1 MESAMIASRRRFLRI
16 AASFAGYAALRAD
29 RGLTAPAQHL
39 WRGVALGADCEIQ
52 LFHPDAKAAERLIAA
67 CVAEARRL
75 EAVFSLYRPD
85 SALCCLN
92 RDAILEAPPT
102 DLLRLLSECHGMHAL
117 TGGAFDPT
125 VQPLWNL
132 YSSHFSRA
140 DGDPVGPGPAR
151 IAAAL
156 AHVGWK
162 KVAFDESRVALA
174 SGMALT
180 LNGIAQG
187 YITDRA
193 CDLLRR
199 EGVGHTMVDMG
210 ELRALD
216 ARPDGSLWR
225 VGLEN
230 GKREIK
236 HTAEIASRAVATSA
250 TAGTTFDT
258 SGKFAHHFD
267 PHTGAA
273 RPIWSSVSV
282 IAQTATKADG
292 LSTAFSMLPADSIR
306 RIASRLEDVEVYVS
320 GQDDGI
326 RAL

>member
-1 MESAMIASRRRFLRI
+1 MIASRRRFLRI
-16 AASFAGYAALRAD
+16 AACFAGYAALRAD
-29 RGLTAPAQHL
+29 RGLTAPGQHL

-52 LFHPDAKAAERLIAA
+52 LYHPDAPAAERLIAA

-75 EAVFSLYRPD
+75 EAAFSLYRPD
-85 SALCCLN
+85 STLCRLN
-92 RDAILEAPPT
+92 RDAILEAPPA
-102 DLLRLLSECHGMHAL
+102 DLLRLLSECREMHDL

-132 YSSHFSRA
+132 YASHFSRA
-140 DGDPVGPGPAR
+140 DADPVGPGPVR

-156 AHVGWK
+156 AHVGWN

-174 SGMALT
+174 PGMALT

-187 YITDRA
+187 YITDRV

-216 ARPDGSLWR
+216 TRPDGSLWR

-236 HTAEIASRAVATSA
+236 HTVEIASQAVATSA
-250 TAGTTFDT
+250 GAGAAFDA
-258 SGKFAHHFD
+258 SGRFTHLFD
-267 PHTGAA
+267 PYTGSA
-273 RPIWSSVSV
+273 RPTWSSVSV
-282 IAQTATKADG
+282 IAQTATIADA
-292 LSTAFSMLPADSIR
+292 LSTAFSMRPAESVR
-306 RIASRLEDVEVYVS
+306 RIASRVDGVEVYVS
-320 GQDDGI
+320 GQDDRI

>member
-1 MESAMIASRRRFLRI
+1 MIASRRRFLRI
-16 AASFAGYAALRAD
+16 AASFAGYAALQAD
-29 RGLTAPAQHL
+29 RGLAAPARHL

-52 LFHPDAKAAERLIAA
+52 LHHPDATAAERLIAA

-85 SALCCLN
+85 SALCRLN
-92 RDAILEAPPT
+92 RDAILQAPPA
-102 DLLRLLSECHGMHAL
+102 DLLRLLSECHEMHNL
-117 TGGAFDPT
+117 TGSVFDPT

-132 YSSHFSRA
+132 YASHFSRA
-140 DGDPVGPGPAR
+140 DADPLGPGPAL
-151 IAAAL
+151 IAAAI

-162 KVAFDESRVALA
+162 KVAFDESGVALTP
-174 SGMALT
+174 GMALT

-187 YITDRA
+187 YITDRV

-216 ARPDGSLWR
+216 TRPDGSAWR

-236 HTAEIASRAVATSA
+236 HTVEIASRAVSTSA
-250 TAGTTFDT
+250 AAGTTFDT
-258 SGKFAHHFD
+258 SGQFAHLFD
-267 PHTGAA
+267 PHTGGA

-282 IAQTATKADG
+282 IAQTATMADG

-306 RIASRLEDVEVYVS
+306 RIASRLDDVEVYVS
-320 GQDDGI
+320 GRDDGI

>member
-1 MESAMIASRRRFLRI
+1 MIASRRRFLRI
-16 AASFAGYAALRAD
+16 AASFAGCAALRPE

-52 LFHPDAKAAERLIAA
+52 LYHPDAAAAERLIAA

-75 EAVFSLYRPD
+75 ESVFSLYHPD
-85 SALCCLN
+85 SDLSRLN
-92 RDAILEAPPT
+92 RDAILEAPPA
-102 DLLRLLSECHGMHAL
+102 DLLRLLSECHAVQNL
-117 TGGAFDPT
+117 TCGAFDPT
-125 VQPLWNL
+125 VQPLWEL
-132 YSSHFSRA
+132 YASHFSRA
-140 DGDPVGPGPAR
+140 GADPAGPGPAR
-151 IAAAL
+151 IAAVL

-162 KVAFDESRVALA
+162 KVVFDESRVTLA
-174 SGMALT
+174 PGMALT

-187 YITDRA
+187 YITDRV

-199 EGVGHTMVDMG
+199 EGVGHTMVNMG

-216 ARPDGSLWR
+216 TRPDGSLWR

-236 HTAEIASRAVATSA
+236 HPAEIASRAVATSA
-250 TAGTTFDT
+250 ATGTTFDT
-258 SGKFAHHFD
+258 SGQFAHLFD

-273 RPIWSSVSV
+273 LPIWSSVSV
-282 IAQTATKADG
+282 IAQTATMADG

-306 RIASRLEDVEVYVS
+306 RIASRLDDVEVYVS
-320 GQDDGI
+320 GRDDGI
-326 RAL
+326 RAP

>member
-1 MESAMIASRRRFLRI
+1 MIASRRRFLRI
-16 AASFAGYAALRAD
+16 AASFAGYAALRPD

-39 WRGVALGADCEIQ
+39 WRGVALGAACEIQ
-52 LFHPDAKAAERLIAA
+52 LYHPDATAAERLIAA

-75 EAVFSLYRPD
+75 ESVFSLHRPD
-85 SALCCLN
+85 SALSRLN
-92 RDAILEAPPT
+92 RDAILEAPPA
-102 DLLRLLSECHGMHAL
+102 DLLRLLSECHEVHNL
-117 TGGAFDPT
+117 TCGAFDPT

-140 DGDPVGPGPAR
+140 DADPVGPGPAR

-162 KVAFDESRVALA
+162 KVVFDESRVALA
-174 SGMALT
+174 PGMALT

-187 YITDRA
+187 YITDRV
-193 CDLLRR
+193 CELLRR

-216 ARPDGSLWR
+216 TRLDGSAWR

-236 HTAEIASRAVATSA
+236 RIVGIASQAVATSA
-250 TAGTTFDT
+250 AAGTTFDT
-258 SGKFAHHFD
+258 QRQFAHLFD
-267 PHTGAA
+267 PHSGSA
-273 RPIWSSVSV
+273 RPTWFSVSV
-282 IAQTATKADG
+282 IAQTATIADA
-292 LSTAFSMLPADSIR
+292 LSTAFSMLPAGCIR
-306 RIASRLEDVEVYVS
+306 PIVSRLDGVEVYVS
-320 GQDDGI
+320 GQNDEV

>member
-1 MESAMIASRRRFLRI
+1 MIASRRRFLRI
-16 AASFAGYAALRAD
+16 AATFTGCAALRAD
-29 RGLTAPAQHL
+29 RGLTAPTRHL

-52 LFHPDAKAAERLIAA
+52 LYHPDALAADRLIAA

-85 SALCCLN
+85 SALCRLN
-92 RDAILEAPPT
+92 RDATLEDPPA
-102 DLLRLLSECHGMHAL
+102 DLLRLLSECQEMHDV

-132 YSSHFSRA
+132 YASHFSRA
-140 DGDPVGPGPAR
+140 DADPAGPGPALT
-151 IAAAL
+151 AASL
-156 AHVGWK
+156 SHVGWK
-162 KVAFDESRVALA
+162 KVAFDESRVSLA
-174 SGMALT
+174 PSMALT

-187 YITDRA
+187 YITDRV

-216 ARPDGSLWR
+216 TRPDGSPWR
-225 VGLEN
+225 IGLEN

-236 HTAEIASRAVATSA
+236 HIVELASRAVATSA
-250 TAGTTFDT
+250 AAGTTFDT

-282 IAQTATKADG
+282 IARTATMADG

-306 RIASRLEDVEVYVS
+306 RITSRLEEVEVYVS
-320 GQDDGI
+320 GQDAGI

>member
-1 MESAMIASRRRFLRI
+1 
-16 AASFAGYAALRAD
+16 
-29 RGLTAPAQHL
+29 
-39 WRGVALGADCEIQ
+39 
-52 LFHPDAKAAERLIAA
+52 
-67 CVAEARRL
+67 
-75 EAVFSLYRPD
+75 
-85 SALCCLN
+85 
-92 RDAILEAPPT
+92 
-102 DLLRLLSECHGMHAL
+102 MHHL
-117 TGGAFDPT
+117 TGGGFDPT

-132 YSSHFSRA
+132 YASHFSRA
-140 DGDPVGPGPAR
+140 DADPVGPEPAR

-174 SGMALT
+174 PGMALT

-187 YITDRA
+187 YITDRV

-199 EGVGHTMVDMG
+199 DGVGHTMVDMG

-216 ARPDGSLWR
+216 TRPDGSLWR

-230 GKREIK
+230 DEREIK
-236 HTAEIASRAVATSA
+236 HTLEIASRAVATSA
-250 TAGTTFDT
+250 AAATTFDT

-282 IAQTATKADG
+282 IAQTATMADG
-292 LSTAFSMLPADSIR
+292 LSTAFSMLPADCIR
-306 RIASRLEDVEVYVS
+306 PIASRLDDVEVYVS

>member
-1 MESAMIASRRRFLRI
+1 MIASRRRFLRI

-52 LFHPDAKAAERLIAA
+52 LHHPDARAADRLIAA

-85 SALCCLN
+85 SALCRLN
-92 RDAILEAPPT
+92 RDAILEAPPA
-102 DLLRLLSECHGMHAL
+102 DLLRLLSECHEMHGL
-117 TGGAFDPT
+117 TGDAFDPS

-132 YSSHFSRA
+132 YASHFSRA
-140 DGDPVGPGPAR
+140 DADPAGPGPAR
-151 IAAAL
+151 IAAAI

-174 SGMALT
+174 PGMALT

-187 YITDRA
+187 YITDRV

-216 ARPDGSLWR
+216 TRPDGSAWR

-230 GKREIK
+230 GKREMK
-236 HTAEIASRAVATSA
+236 HTVGIASRAVATSA
-250 TAGTTFDT
+250 AAGTTFGA
-258 SGKFAHHFD
+258 SGQFAHLFD

-282 IAQTATKADG
+282 IAGSATMADG
-292 LSTAFSMLPADSIR
+292 LSTAFSMLSADRIR
-306 RIASRLEDVEVYVS
+306 SIASHLDGVEVYVS
-320 GQDDGI
+320 GRDDGI

>member
-29 RGLTAPAQHL
+29 RGLTAPTQHL

-52 LFHPDAKAAERLIAA
+52 LHHPDARAAERLIAA

-75 EAVFSLYRPD
+75 EAVFSLYRTD
-85 SALCCLN
+85 SALCRLN
-92 RDAILEAPPT
+92 RGAILEAPPA
-102 DLLRLLSECHGMHAL
+102 DLLRLLSECHVMHDL
-117 TGGAFDPT
+117 TGGGFDPT

-132 YSSHFSRA
+132 YASHFSRA
-140 DGDPVGPGPAR
+140 DADPAGPGPAR

-162 KVAFDESRVALA
+162 KVAFDGSRVELER
-174 SGMALT
+174 GMALT

-187 YITDRA
+187 YITDRV

-199 EGVGHTMVDMG
+199 EGVRHTMIDMG

-230 GKREIK
+230 GKREVK
-236 HTAEIASRAVATSA
+236 HTVEIASRAVATSA
-250 TAGTTFDT
+250 AAGTAFDT
-258 SGKFAHHFD
+258 SGKFGHLFD

-273 RPIWSSVSV
+273 HPIWSSVSV
-282 IAQTATKADG
+282 IAESATMADG
-292 LSTAFSMLPADSIR
+292 LSTAFSMLPAESIR
-306 RIASRLEDVEVYVS
+306 RIASRLDDVEVYVS
-320 GQDDGI
+320 GPDDGI

>member
-1 MESAMIASRRRFLRI
+1 MIASRRRFLRI
-16 AASFAGYAALRAD
+16 AASFAGYNALQAD
-29 RGLTAPAQHL
+29 RGLAAPALHL

-52 LFHPDAKAAERLIAA
+52 LYHPDAPAAERLIAA

-85 SALCCLN
+85 SALCRLN
-92 RDAILEAPPT
+92 RGATLEDPPA
-102 DLLRLLSECHGMHAL
+102 DLLRLLSECHEMHDL

-125 VQPLWNL
+125 VQTLWNL
-132 YSSHFSRA
+132 YASHFSRA
-140 DGDPVGPGPAR
+140 DADPAGPGPAR

-174 SGMALT
+174 PGMALT

-187 YITDRA
+187 YITDRV

-199 EGVGHTMVDMG
+199 EGVGHTIVDMG

-216 ARPDGSLWR
+216 TRPDGSLWR

-236 HTAEIASRAVATSA
+236 HTVELASRAVATSA
-250 TAGTTFDT
+250 AAGTAFDT

-282 IAQTATKADG
+282 IAQTATMADG

-306 RIASRLEDVEVYVS
+306 RIASRLDDVEVYVS
-320 GQDDGI
+320 GQDAGI

>member
-1 MESAMIASRRRFLRI
+1 MIASRRRFLRI
-16 AASFAGYAALRAD
+16 AASFVGYATLRPD
-29 RGLTAPAQHL
+29 RGLTAPARHL

-52 LFHPDAKAAERLIAA
+52 LYHPDTRAAERLIAA

-75 EAVFSLYRPD
+75 EAVFSLYRQD
-85 SALCCLN
+85 SALCRLN
-92 RDAILEAPPT
+92 RDATLEAPPA
-102 DLLRLLSECHGMHAL
+102 DLLRLLSECHEMHDL

-132 YSSHFSRA
+132 YASHFSSA
-140 DGDPVGPGPAR
+140 DADPVGPGPAR

-162 KVAFDESRVALA
+162 QVVFDESRVAL
-174 SGMALT
+174 SPEMALT

-187 YITDRA
+187 YITDRV

-199 EGVGHTMVDMG
+199 EGVGHTMVDLG

-236 HTAEIASRAVATSA
+236 YTAEIASRAVATSA
-250 TAGTTFDT
+250 ATGTIFDS
-258 SGKFAHHFD
+258 SGQFAHLFD

-273 RPIWSSVSV
+273 HPIWSSVSV
-282 IAQTATKADG
+282 IADSATMADG
-292 LSTAFSMLPADSIR
+292 LSTAFSMLPAESIR
-306 RIASRLEDVEVYVS
+306 RIASRLDDVEVYVS
-320 GQDDGI
+320 GPDDGI